1 MSQEAQLQ
9 AGAIESEMAALAN
22 RLRTARQGLGE
33 GTIVDFEPIERA
45 VRRLCES
52 ITALPREESRQ
63 LRPRVVGLLEEI
75 NYLGENLRAGL
86 DELTQLLGAASE
98 RRRALSAYASQ
109 KMNKP

>member
-1 MSQEAQLQ
+1 MSQETGTE

-22 RLRTARQGLGE
+22 RLRTARQELGQ
-33 GTIVDFEPIERA
+33 GTIVDLDPIERT

-52 ITALPREESRQ
+52 IAALPRDESQ
-63 LRPRVVGLLEEI
+63 HLRPRLVGLLEEI

-86 DELTQLLGAASE
+86 NELTQLLGAASE

-109 KMNKP
+109 KTNKP